1 METPKRP
8 RPKFKIG
15 DTMRTL
21 EEAEKGWTDGM
32 PFVIAIFN
40 DHYLCNSEIIP
51 FSEEDNYEYPP
62 MNRKDEDKGN

>member
-1 METPKRP
+1 MPERKITGL
-8 RPKFKIG
+8 KFKVG

-21 EEAEKGWTDGM
+21 EEAKEGICDGL

-40 DHYLCNSEIIP
+40 GHYLCNSTIIP

-62 MNRKDEDKGN
+62 MNRKDENLS

>member
-1 METPKRP
+1 METPK

-32 PFVIAIFN
+32 PFVVATIN
-40 DHYLCNSEIIP
+40 GHYICNSEVIP

-62 MNRKDEDKGN
+62 MNRKDENEGS